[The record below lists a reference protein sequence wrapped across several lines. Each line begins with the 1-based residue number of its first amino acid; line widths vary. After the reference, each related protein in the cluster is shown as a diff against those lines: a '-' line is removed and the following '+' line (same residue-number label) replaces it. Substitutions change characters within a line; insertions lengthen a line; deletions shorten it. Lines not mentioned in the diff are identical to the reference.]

1 MKRPHRPLLRL
12 TAGAAA
18 LLAAAT
24 WFAASPDAW
33 SQAGRTIKIIVP
45 LSPGGGADIIARI
58 FADQIGRANGPTMVV
73 ENRPGAGSVIG
84 TEAASRAVP
93 DGNTL
98 LINTANL
105 VIAPH
110 LRKLSYNP
118 LTSFDP
124 VCELVN
130 TALVVVVNPA
140 SPYRT
145 LADLLAAAKAKPGEL
160 TLASVGPATTL
171 HIASEK
177 LRRAA
182 NVNMTYVPFA
192 GTGPAVTAL
201 LGQHIT
207 SLIAEQPAVA
217 EQLRAGRLR
226 ALAIGSLQR
235 VDALP
240 DVPTIAESGYP
251 DFDINVWWG
260 LFAPARS
267 PKDILSQLA
276 GWISAA
282 GEVPE
287 VRAKL
292 ALQGLHP
299 AGRCGAEFAAF
310 LRKQYDDYGRV
321 IREANMKAD

>member
-1 MKRPHRPLLRL
+1 MKRSPRRLLRL
-12 TAGAAA
+12 AAGAAV
-18 LLAAAT
+18 LLAAAA
-24 WFAASPDAW
+24 WLAAIPDTW
-33 SQAGRTIKIIVP
+33 SQAARTIKIIVP
-45 LSPGGGADIIARI
+45 LAPGGGADIIARI
-58 FADQIGRANGPTMVV
+58 FADQIGRAYGPTVIIDS
-73 ENRPGAGSVIG
+73 RPGAGSVIG
-84 TEAASRAVP
+84 TEAASRAAP
-93 DGNTL
+93 DGNSL

-105 VIAPH
+105 IIAPH

-145 LADLLAAAKAKPGEL
+145 LGDLLAAAKAKPGEL

-182 NVNMTYVPFA
+182 NVTMTYVPFS

-201 LGQHIT
+201 LGQHVT

-217 EQLRAGRLR
+217 EQLRAGTLR
-226 ALAIGSLQR
+226 ALAIGSAQR
-235 VDALP
+235 VDSLP

-251 DFDINVWWG
+251 DFDIDIWWG
-260 LFAPARS
+260 LFAPAKT
-267 PKDILSQLA
+267 PKEALSQLI
-276 GWISAA
+276 GWVSAA
-282 GEVPE
+282 GQVPE

-292 ALQGLHP
+292 ALGGLHP
-299 AGRCGAEFAAF
+299 TALCGADFAAF
-310 LRKQYDDYGRV
+310 LRKQYDEYGRV